1 MYVAT
6 HARRRCAEQR
16 IGNSLDGVR
25 QGGPSPFIEQA
36 VDEQVLLPLHL
47 PAARRLVEAA
57 HLDVLVFA
65 DTTSEPLAWCLSL
78 GRMAPVQVAFW
89 GNPSTTGHGD
99 TLDYFMSGDVME
111 VRLGHALQARAHVTD
126 CDCLVLVAGR

>member
-1 MYVAT
+1 MQESVSDGIQAAAQRLLAVPR
-6 HARRRCAEQR
+6 HPVPPRRVIQDAR
-16 IGNSLDGVR
+16 
-25 QGGPSPFIEQA
+25 
-36 VDEQVLLPLHL
+36 
-47 PAARRLVEAA
+47 
-57 HLDVLVFA
+57 LDVLVFA